1 MKKILSA
8 LFIFSLLFT
17 VTACGN
23 GGSRVDSV
31 QTEKTKSGSNQ
42 TAADTSS
49 NDEQAE
55 AAEPLESAPEMTEP
69 LENGTGTS
77 GDENNSK
84 DSHILVAYF
93 SLAGEQYE
101 VGVIEKGNT
110 EIVAEMIAEGTGA
123 DMFKIEATTE
133 YPATYNELLEVS
145 QQEADAPPEIAGTVE
160 NMADYDTVFIG
171 YPIWWGDTPAIIKV
185 FLQSYDFSGKTII
198 PFCTHGGSGLAGT
211 DRTISELCPDS
222 TIGEGLTVRGS
233 TAQNDRD
240 SARESVTEWLTD
252 NGYAKE

>member
-1 MKKILSA
+1 MKRIISA
-8 LFIFSLLFT
+8 IFIFSLLFT

-23 GGSRVDSV
+23 GGSGAASG
-31 QTEKTKSGSNQ
+31 QTEKTESESSQ
-42 TAADTSS
+42 ITADISS
-49 NDEQAE
+49 KDEQAE
-55 AAEPLESAPEMTEP
+55 AAEPLESETETAET

-110 EIVAEMIAEGTGA
+110 EIIAEMIAEGTGA

-133 YPATYNELLEVS
+133 YPATYDELLEVS

-171 YPIWWGDTPAIIKV
+171 YPKME
-185 FLQSYDFSGKTII
+185 Y
-198 PFCTHGGSGLAGT
+198 GLNMC
-211 DRTISELCPDS
+211 I
-222 TIGEGLTVRGS
+222 
-233 TAQNDRD
+233 
-240 SARESVTEWLTD
+240 
-252 NGYAKE
+252 

>member
-1 MKKILSA
+1 MKRIISA
-8 LFIFSLLFT
+8 LLIFSLLFT

-23 GGSRVDSV
+23 SGTGDEPS
-31 QTEKTKSGSNQ
+31 QTERTESESGQIS
-42 TAADTSS
+42 TAGSS
-49 NDEQAE
+49 DDRESGT
-55 AAEPLESAPEMTEP
+55 AEPLENDTETSDGD
-69 LENGTGTS
+69 NNS
-77 GDENNSK
+77 GDR
-84 DSHILVAYF
+84 HILVAYF

-133 YPATYNELLEVS
+133 YPDTYDELLKVS
-145 QQEADAPPEIAGTVE
+145 QQEADAPPEIAETVE

-211 DRTISELCPDS
+211 DRTIGGLCPDS
-222 TIGEGLTVRGS
+222 TIGEGLAVRGS
-233 TAQNDRD
+233 TVQNDRD
-240 SARESVTEWLTD
+240 SAQKSVTEWLTD